1 LRRLQNAAGL
11 TTTGLF
17 VSGDH
22 GMRALWRVFR
32 PNVALARAGLLVA
45 DTAGRIDLSR
55 TRVLSPNGYWVSVNR
70 LGWKAG
76 IVPPS
81 EEASVL
87 AAAERALLAVRGAD
101 SAPVVTRIFRAS
113 EHDSLGLGGPVG
125 GDLYYEV
132 APGYSWTSSVRGAVV
147 DSTADADANHGF
159 PSVSPDM
166 HTVFCA
172 EGGAFPRRRAG
183 PARTIDVAPTVAE
196 WLGIGPLPTS
206 KGRSLLTDLGV
217 PR

>member
-1 LRRLQNAAGL
+1 LSGTA
-11 TTTGLF
+11 LF

-22 GMRALWRVFR
+22 GMRALWRLFR

-45 DTAGRIDLSR
+45 DTAGRIDLTR
-55 TRVLSPNGYWVSVNR
+55 TRALSPNGYWVTVNR
-70 LGWKAG
+70 TAWKGG
-76 IVPPS
+76 IVPPA

-87 AAAERALLAVRGAD
+87 REAEQALLAARGAD
-101 SAPVVTRIFRAS
+101 GTPVVTRIFRAV

-132 APGYSWTSSVRGAVV
+132 APGYSWTSSARGSVV
-147 DSTADADANHGF
+147 DPTADADANHGF

-172 EGGAFPRRRAG
+172 EGVAFPPRRVG
-183 PARTIDVAPTVAE
+183 PARTVDVAPTVAE
-196 WLGIGPLPTS
+196 WLGIGAPPTA
-206 KGRSLLTDLGV
+206 KGRSLLREFGAG
-217 PR
+217 R